1 MERNSRRDAVGS
13 NHLPGI
19 RIGKHRPISM
29 EVIDSAAKYS
39 GISKV
44 IRGMP
49 IHLTLILEDH
59 IVVMKYLACLLAG
72 AKDISHPR

>member
-1 MERNSRRDAVGS
+1 
-13 NHLPGI
+13 
-19 RIGKHRPISM
+19 M

-72 AKDISHPR
+72 AKDISHPRG